1 MKLSGIA
8 TAAMAGFALLAFAA
22 PGFCA
27 RSPEATPPAFIM
39 SAEVMPMR
47 PEAAPTLNQ
56 LRVQVDHTQN
66 ELRHAK
72 LASFYSPAAELY
84 YGEALDAMA
93 DGHYGRATKK
103 LSDARAAVAGI
114 PNWRATSTYLR

>member
-1 MKLSGIA
+1 MKLSVIA
-8 TAAMAGFALLAFAA
+8 TAAMAGFALFAFAA

-27 RSPEATPPAFIM
+27 QSPEATPTAFIIN
-39 SAEVMPMR
+39 AEVMPVR
-47 PEAAPTLNQ
+47 PDVAPTLNQ
-56 LRVQVDHTQN
+56 LRLQVAHTQN

-72 LASFYSPAAELY
+72 LASFYSPVAELY
-84 YGEALDAMA
+84 YGQALDAMA

-114 PNWRATSTYLR
+114 PNWKSTSVYLR